1 MDILLPKKSACMNN
15 FQTSKC
21 VVQEDFSV
29 RLLNI
34 KSIYR
39 GLTNNFRW
47 IKIFLKG
54 CEIWNN
60 MSVMRSFTKNQQNN
74 CQVFSRRCETD
85 CHIEKAN
92 WSTKDIQEA
101 RNLVSLQSMIWNFMC
116 GYRVDPKSKLNL
128 LNTVSIIYVFH

>member
-1 MDILLPKKSACMNN
+1 MDILLRKK
-15 FQTSKC
+15 
-21 VVQEDFSV
+21 VSV
-29 RLLNI
+29 WIIFKQVNALCRKILAYVSQFIVALLM
-34 KSIYR
+34 Y
-39 GLTNNFRW
+39 FRW